1 MIKFNLRRVLVMC
14 LGIVIMG
21 LGISLFKIS
30 LMGNDP
36 SSAMVMALG
45 DRLGI
50 DFSVMLIIMNS
61 LFFLVEILLGRRYI
75 GIGTFVNWFCVGILA
90 SFYTR
95 LITSFWTVPNAFLP
109 RLALMGG
116 GVLVLSLS
124 ASLYQTADLGIS
136 PYDSLS
142 IIMRNRLPVPY
153 FWCRIFTDAACSA
166 ICWVLGGIV
175 GLGTLFCALGLGPFI
190 HFFNR
195 TVSEKLCGV
204 QKQDTA
210 AVSENG

>member
-1 MIKFNLRRVLVMC
+1 MKIKFDLRRVLVMC
-14 LGIVIMG
+14 FGIIIMG

-50 DFSVMLIIMNS
+50 DFSVMLIMINS

-95 LITSFWTVPNAFLP
+95 LITSFWTVPDGFLL
-109 RLALMGG
+109 RLVLMGG

-142 IIMRNRLPVPY
+142 IIMRDRLPIPY
-153 FWCRIFTDAACSA
+153 FWCRIRAISECSL
-166 ICWVLGGIV
+166 ICWLLGGIV

-204 QKQDTA
+204 PSKASD
-210 AVSENG
+210 NN

>member
-90 SFYTR
+90 SFYR
-95 LITSFWTVPNAFLP
+95 
-109 RLALMGG
+109 R
-116 GVLVLSLS
+116 
-124 ASLYQTADLGIS
+124 
-136 PYDSLS
+136 
-142 IIMRNRLPVPY
+142 
-153 FWCRIFTDAACSA
+153 
-166 ICWVLGGIV
+166 
-175 GLGTLFCALGLGPFI
+175 FI
-190 HFFNR
+190 
-195 TVSEKLCGV
+195 
-204 QKQDTA
+204 
-210 AVSENG
+210 

>member
-1 MIKFNLRRVLVMC
+1 MC
-14 LGIVIMG
+14 FGIVVMG

-45 DRLGI
+45 EKLGI
-50 DFSVMLIIMNS
+50 DFSIMLIIMNS
-61 LFFLVEILLGRRYI
+61 LFFLVEILLGRKYI

-90 SFYTR
+90 SFYTG
-95 LITSFWTVPNAFLP
+95 LITSFWIVPDGFLP
-109 RLALMGG
+109 RLLLMGG

-142 IIMRNRLPVPY
+142 IIMRDRLPVPY
-153 FWCRIFTDAACSA
+153 F
-166 ICWVLGGIV
+166 
-175 GLGTLFCALGLGPFI
+175 
-190 HFFNR
+190 
-195 TVSEKLCGV
+195 
-204 QKQDTA
+204 
-210 AVSENG
+210 

>member
-1 MIKFNLRRVLVMC
+1 MVKFNLRRVLVMC

-61 LFFLVEILLGRRYI
+61 LFFLVEIFLGRRYI

-142 IIMRNRLPVPY
+142 IIMRDL
-153 FWCRIFTDAACSA
+153 FCD
-166 ICWVLGGIV
+166 L
-175 GLGTLFCALGLGPFI
+175 LGTRWYCRTGDTVLCAGAGAVYSFLQPDGI
-190 HFFNR
+190 R
-195 TVSEKLCGV
+195 KTVWSTKTGYGCCVG
-204 QKQDTA
+204 K
-210 AVSENG
+210 